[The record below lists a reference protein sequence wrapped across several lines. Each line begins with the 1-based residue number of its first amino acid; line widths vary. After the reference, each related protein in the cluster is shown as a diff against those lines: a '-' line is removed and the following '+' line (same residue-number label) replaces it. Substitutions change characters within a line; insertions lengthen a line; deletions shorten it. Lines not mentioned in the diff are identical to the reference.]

1 MWQAQGKDRKDIIM
15 ATTRFSTEN
24 NQSGGNLPK
33 GVGTLVV
40 IGLVVLLAIIVAFN
54 SFTVV
59 NEGFIGVKYQ
69 FGKIVDSDLSAGLN
83 FHIPFMEEIEQVDI
97 REQVY
102 AVTTDAYTSDTQT
115 VNELMLK
122 VNYYYDGTQLS
133 EIIRTI
139 GISNVETKLLVP
151 NVAKITK
158 DEIGKV
164 QAEMLVQ
171 NRSDVQNAIFAKIK
185 EALAPQG
192 IIVTAFAIENLSFD
206 DAFEQSIQAKVI
218 AAQDALKM
226 QNKTAEK
233 EEEAK
238 QQVIAAQAEAD
249 SQKIKA
255 DAEAYA
261 IQVVQEQIA
270 QSPDYIEYLKISNWN
285 GVLPQAIG
293 TEVNP
298 FIALDGDYS
307 TATRQNVQ
315 STPVV
320 STGTAQ

>member
-1 MWQAQGKDRKDIIM
+1 M
-15 ATTRFSTEN
+15 ATQKFTTASSSDNGGFSGKSIGIITAIVIA
-24 NQSGGNLPK
+24 LLL
-33 GVGTLVV
+33 LVV
-40 IGLVVLLAIIVAFN
+40 VLFN

-69 FGKIVDSDLSAGLN
+69 FGKIVASDLTAGLN
-83 FHIPFMEEIEQVDI
+83 FHIPFVEVIQQVDT
-97 REQVY
+97 REQIYSVQ
-102 AVTTDAYTSDTQT
+102 TDAYTSDTQT
-115 VNELMLK
+115 VNELQLK
-122 VNYYYDGTQLS
+122 VNYCYDGTKLS
-133 EIIRTI
+133 DIIRTI
-139 GISNVETKLLVP
+139 GINNVETKLLVP

-171 NRSDVQNAIFAKIK
+171 NRSDVQNAIFEKIK
-185 EALAPQG
+185 VTLEPSG

-238 QQVIAAQAEAD
+238 QQVIAAQAAAD
-249 SQKIKA
+249 SQKIQA

-307 TATRQNVQ
+307 TATRSDV
-315 STPVV
+315 TPVAPI
-320 STGTAQ
+320 TE

>member
-1 MWQAQGKDRKDIIM
+1 M
-15 ATTRFSTEN
+15 ATMKFTTEKKDDN
-24 NQSGGNLPK
+24 GSSK
-33 GVGTLVV
+33 GIATLVIV
-40 IGLVVLLAIIVAFN
+40 GLIVVLLIVVLFN

-69 FGKIVDSDLSAGLN
+69 FGKIVASDLTAGLN
-83 FHIPFMEEIEQVDI
+83 FHIPFIETIEQVDT
-97 REQVY
+97 REQIYSVM
-102 AVTTDAYTSDTQT
+102 TDAYTSDTQT
-115 VNELMLK
+115 VNELQLK
-122 VNYYYDGTQLS
+122 VNYYYAPNQLS
-133 EIIRTI
+133 DLIRSI

-164 QAEMLVQ
+164 QAEKLVQ
-171 NRSDVQNAIFAKIK
+171 NRSDVQNAIFNVIR
-185 EALAPQG
+185 ETLAPNG
-192 IIVTAFAIENLSFD
+192 IVVTAFAIENLTFD

-238 QQVIAAQAEAD
+238 QLVIAAEADAEA
-249 SQKIKA
+249 QKIKA
-255 DAEAYA
+255 EAEAYA

-270 QSPDYIEYLKISNWN
+270 QSPNYIEYLKISNWN

-298 FIALDGDYS
+298 FIALEGDYS
-307 TATRQNVQ
+307 TATRGN
-315 STPVV
+315 TVV
-320 STGTAQ
+320 STNPAAVQ

>member
-1 MWQAQGKDRKDIIM
+1 MSFMK
-15 ATTRFSTEN
+15 S
-24 NQSGGNLPK
+24 NQQSSDNGQFKWGNLFII
-33 GVGTLVV
+33 VL
-40 IGLVVLLAIIVAFN
+40 IAIVLLIVLFN

-69 FGKIVDSDLSAGLN
+69 FGKIVRSDLTAGLN
-83 FHIPFMEEIEQVDI
+83 FHIPFIEEIQQVDI
-97 REQVY
+97 REQIYSVQ
-102 AVTTDAYTSDTQT
+102 ADAYTSDTQT
-115 VNELMLK
+115 VDTLMLK
-122 VNYYYDGTQLS
+122 LNYYYDGSRLP

-139 GISNVETKLLVP
+139 GIANVETKLLVP
-151 NVAKITK
+151 NVAKISK

-164 QAEMLVQ
+164 KAEDLVQ
-171 NRSDVQNAIFAKIK
+171 NRSTVQNAIYNSLK
-185 EALAPQG
+185 ETLAPQG
-192 IIVTAFAIENLSFD
+192 IVVTAFAIENLSFD

-238 QQVIAAQAEAD
+238 QQVIAAQAQAD
-249 SQKIKA
+249 SQKIQA

-261 IQVVQEQIA
+261 IEAVQKQLKE
-270 QSPDYIEYLKISNWN
+270 SPDYIDYLKVTRWD

-298 FIALDGDYS
+298 FIVLDGEGS
-307 TATRQNVQ
+307 GN
-315 STPVV
+315 
-320 STGTAQ
+320 

>member
-1 MWQAQGKDRKDIIM
+1 M
-15 ATTRFSTEN
+15 ATMKFTTEKN
-24 NQSGGNLPK
+24 DSGNGGK
-33 GVGTLVV
+33 GITTLVV
-40 IGLVVLLAIIVAFN
+40 VGLIAVVLVIFLFN

-59 NEGFIGVKYQ
+59 HEGFIGVKYQ
-69 FGKIVDSDLSAGLN
+69 FGKIVASDLTAGLN
-83 FHIPFMEEIEQVDI
+83 FHIPFIENIEEVDT
-97 REQVY
+97 REQIYSV
-102 AVTTDAYTSDTQT
+102 VTDAYTSDTQT
-115 VNELMLK
+115 VNQLQLK
-122 VNYYYDGTQLS
+122 VNYYYDPTQLS
-133 EIIRTI
+133 DLIRSI

-164 QAEMLVQ
+164 QAEKLVQ
-171 NRSDVQNAIFAKIK
+171 NRSDVQNAIF
-185 EALAPQG
+185 EVVRETLAPNG
-192 IIVTAFAIENLSFD
+192 IVVTAFAIENLTFD

-238 QQVIAAQAEAD
+238 QLVIAAEAAAEA
-249 SQKIKA
+249 QKINA
-255 DAEAYA
+255 EAEAYA

-270 QSPDYIEYLKISNWN
+270 QSPNYIEYLKISNWN

-298 FIALDGDYS
+298 FIALEGDYS
-307 TATRQNVQ
+307 TATRSEV
-315 STPVV
+315 
-320 STGTAQ
+320 TAPAAAQ

>member
-1 MWQAQGKDRKDIIM
+1 MQK
-15 ATTRFSTEN
+15 FSTQDNSEKQKN
-24 NQSGGNLPK
+24 WSKLILIAAIA
-33 GVGTLVV
+33 VAVLILV
-40 IGLVVLLAIIVAFN
+40 FN

-69 FGKIVDSDLSAGLN
+69 FGRIVRSDMTAGLN
-83 FHIPFMEEIEQVDI
+83 FHIPFIEEIQQVDT

-102 AVTTDAYTSDTQT
+102 SITADAYTSDTQT
-115 VNELMLK
+115 VDTLQLK
-122 VNYYYDGTQLS
+122 LNYCYDGSRLP

-139 GISNVETKLLVP
+139 GISNVENKLLVP
-151 NVAKITK
+151 NVAKISK

-164 QAEMLVQ
+164 KAEDLVQ
-171 NRSDVQNAIFAKIK
+171 NRATVQNAIYDALK
-185 EALAPQG
+185 ETLAPQG

-206 DAFEQSIQAKVI
+206 EAFEQSIQAKVI

-226 QNKTAEK
+226 QNKTAER

-261 IQVVQEQIA
+261 IEAVQKQLAE
-270 QSPDYIEYLKISNWN
+270 SPNYIEYLKITQWD

-298 FIALDGDYS
+298 FIPLE
-307 TATRQNVQ
+307 TQ
-315 STPVV
+315 
-320 STGTAQ
+320 TGGE

>member
-1 MWQAQGKDRKDIIM
+1 M
-15 ATTRFSTEN
+15 ATFNFSTEKKPEG
-24 NQSGGNLPK
+24 SGK
-33 GVGTLVV
+33 GIGVLVL
-40 IGLVVLLAIIVAFN
+40 IGVIIVLVLIVLFN
-54 SFTVV
+54 SFSVV

-69 FGKIVDSDLSAGLN
+69 FGKIVDSNLSAGLN
-83 FHIPFMEEIEQVDI
+83 FHIPFIEEIEQVDT
-97 REQVY
+97 REQIYSVS
-102 AVTTDAYTSDTQT
+102 TDAYTSDTQT
-115 VNELMLK
+115 VNTLQLK
-122 VNYYYDGTQLS
+122 VNYYYDSTQLS
-133 EIIRTI
+133 EIIRSI

-151 NVAKITK
+151 NVAKIAK

-164 QAEMLVQ
+164 QAEVLVQ
-171 NRSDVQNAIFAKIK
+171 NRSDVQNAIF
-185 EALAPQG
+185 ESLRDTLAGNG

-238 QQVIAAQAEAD
+238 QQVIAAEAEAQ

-261 IQVVQEQIA
+261 IEVVQKQIA
-270 QSPDYIEYLKISNWN
+270 QSPNYIEYLKISNWN

-298 FIALDGDYS
+298 FIALDGSTTATSASGS
-307 TATRQNVQ
+307 TA
-315 STPVV
+315 
-320 STGTAQ
+320 AAE

>member
-1 MWQAQGKDRKDIIM
+1 M
-15 ATTRFSTEN
+15 AIDKFSTD
-24 NQSGGNLPK
+24 GGDK
-33 GVGTLVV
+33 GGKKIGFWIIVGIIVV
-40 IGLVVLLAIIVAFN
+40 IALVVLFN
-54 SFTVV
+54 CFTVV

-69 FGKIVDSDLSAGLN
+69 FGKIVESNMSAGLN
-83 FHIPFMEEIEQVDI
+83 FHIPFVEEIEQVDT
-97 REQVY
+97 REQIYSVQ
-102 AVTTDAYTSDTQT
+102 TDAYTSDTQT
-115 VNELMLK
+115 VDNLGLK
-122 VNYYYDGTQLS
+122 LNYYYDGTKLP

-151 NVAKITK
+151 NVAKISK

-164 QAEMLVQ
+164 KAEDLVQ
-171 NRSDVQNAIFAKIK
+171 NRSDVQNAIYESLKTTL
-185 EALAPQG
+185 EPQG
-192 IIVTAFAIENLSFD
+192 IIVTAFAIENLAFE

-233 EEEAK
+233 EEEAR

-261 IQVVQEQIA
+261 IRAVQEQLEK
-270 QSPDYIEYLKISNWN
+270 SPNYIEYLKVSNWN

-298 FIALDGDYS
+298 FMSLGGTDYTAS
-307 TATRQNVQ
+307 TRTSSANSYT
-315 STPVV
+315 SPAAD
-320 STGTAQ
+320 SAE

>member
-1 MWQAQGKDRKDIIM
+1 M
-15 ATTRFSTEN
+15 AIDKFSTD
-24 NQSGGNLPK
+24 GGDK
-33 GVGTLVV
+33 GGKKIGFWIIVGIIVV
-40 IGLVVLLAIIVAFN
+40 IALVVLFN
-54 SFTVV
+54 CFTVV

-69 FGKIVDSDLSAGLN
+69 FGKIVESNMSAGLN
-83 FHIPFMEEIEQVDI
+83 FHIPFVEEIDQVDT
-97 REQVY
+97 REQIYSVQ
-102 AVTTDAYTSDTQT
+102 TDAYTSDTQT
-115 VNELMLK
+115 VDNLGLK
-122 VNYYYDGTQLS
+122 LNYYYDGTKLP

-151 NVAKITK
+151 NVAKISK

-164 QAEMLVQ
+164 KAEDLVQ
-171 NRSDVQNAIFAKIK
+171 NRSDVQNAIYESLKTTL
-185 EALAPQG
+185 EPQG
-192 IIVTAFAIENLSFD
+192 IIVTAFAIENLAFE

-233 EEEAK
+233 EEEAR

-261 IQVVQEQIA
+261 IRAVQEQLEK
-270 QSPDYIEYLKISNWN
+270 SPNYIEYLKVSNWN

-298 FIALDGDYS
+298 FMSLGGTDYTAS
-307 TATRQNVQ
+307 TRTSSANSYT
-315 STPVV
+315 SPAAD
-320 STGTAQ
+320 SAE

>member
-1 MWQAQGKDRKDIIM
+1 M
-15 ATTRFSTEN
+15 ATFNFSTEKKPE
-24 NQSGGNLPK
+24 GNAK
-33 GVGTLVV
+33 GIGVFVL
-40 IGLVVLLAIIVAFN
+40 IGLIVLLAVIVAFN
-54 SFTVV
+54 CFSVV

-69 FGKIVDSDLSAGLN
+69 FGKIVDSSLSAGLN
-83 FHIPFMEEIEQVDI
+83 FHIPFVEEIEQVDT
-97 REQVY
+97 REQIY
-102 AVTTDAYTSDTQT
+102 SVTTDAYTSDTQT
-115 VNELMLK
+115 VNTLALK
-122 VNYYYDGTQLS
+122 VNYYYDATKLS

-151 NVAKITK
+151 NVAKIAK

-164 QAEMLVQ
+164 QAEKLVQ
-171 NRSDVQNAIFAKIK
+171 NRSDVQNSIYVELK
-185 EALAPQG
+185 ETLAPQG

-238 QQVIAAQAEAD
+238 QQVIAAEAEAQ

-298 FIALDGDYS
+298 FIALGGDYA
-307 TATRQNVQ
+307 TAT
-315 STPVV
+315 
-320 STGTAQ
+320 TGGNTAAAPTVTAPTE

>member
-1 MWQAQGKDRKDIIM
+1 MQKF
-15 ATTRFSTEN
+15 TTEN
-24 NQSGGNLPK
+24 KEGGAQFKLGPI
-33 GVGTLVV
+33 VIIALLV
-40 IGLVVLLAIIVAFN
+40 LVVLIVLFN

-59 NEGFIGVKYQ
+59 HEGYIGVKYQ
-69 FGKIVDSDLSAGLN
+69 FGRIVGQNLSAGLN
-83 FHIPFMEEIEQVDI
+83 FHIPFIEEIQEIDI

-102 AVTTDAYTSDTQT
+102 AVQTDAYTSDTQT
-115 VNELMLK
+115 VDELQLK
-122 VNYYYDGTQLS
+122 LNYCYDGTKLTD
-133 EIIRTI
+133 IIRSI
-139 GISNVETKLLVP
+139 GVSNVESKLLVP
-151 NVAKITK
+151 NVAKISK

-164 QAEMLVQ
+164 KAEDLVQ
-171 NRSDVQNAIFAKIK
+171 NRSTVQNAIYNSLK
-185 EALAPQG
+185 ETLESQG
-192 IIVTAFAIENLSFD
+192 VIVTAFAIENISFD

-238 QQVIAAQAEAD
+238 QKVIAAQAEAD

-261 IQVVQEQIA
+261 IEAVQKQLT
-270 QSPDYIEYLKISNWN
+270 QSPNYIEYMKIMNWD

-298 FIALDGDYS
+298 FIALDGTASGS
-307 TATRQNVQ
+307 TRNNSAGNTNPSVNNVQ
-315 STPVV
+315 TNN
-320 STGTAQ
+320 

>member
-1 MWQAQGKDRKDIIM
+1 M
-15 ATTRFSTEN
+15 ATQKFTTERGSEPN
-24 NQSGGNLPK
+24 LSGKSIGII
-33 GVGTLVV
+33 TAIV
-40 IGLVVLLAIIVAFN
+40 IIAALLLVVLFN

-69 FGKIVDSDLSAGLN
+69 FGKIVASDLTAGLN
-83 FHIPFMEEIEQVDI
+83 FHIPFVEVIQQVDT
-97 REQVY
+97 REQIYSVQ
-102 AVTTDAYTSDTQT
+102 TDAYTSDTQT

-122 VNYYYDGTQLS
+122 VNYCYDGTELS
-133 EIIRTI
+133 DIIRTI
-139 GISNVETKLLVP
+139 GINNVETKLLVP
-151 NVAKITK
+151 NVAKIAK

-164 QAEMLVQ
+164 KAEMLVQ
-171 NRSDVQNAIFAKIK
+171 NRSEVQNAIYESLKAT
-185 EALAPQG
+185 LQPSG

-270 QSPDYIEYLKISNWN
+270 QSPNYIEYLKISNWN

-298 FIALDGDYS
+298 FIALDGDY
-307 TATRQNVQ
+307 TAATR
-315 STPVV
+315 TPVSNIPAV
-320 STGTAQ
+320 TE